1 MARLSA
7 GLVMYRFVEGE
18 LQVLLVHPG
27 GPYWRGKDMGAW
39 SIPKGEYEASQHP
52 FAAAVREFAEE
63 LGHSPSG
70 DFIALTPVRQS
81 GGKEVTAWA
90 FEGDFDPSTLCS
102 NTFEIEWPP
111 RSGQTQQFPE
121 VDRAAWF
128 DISEAKKRIVKG
140 QTPLVE
146 ELEKYKLG

>member
-7 GLVMYRFVEGE
+7 GLVMYRFVEGK

-39 SIPKGEYEASQHP
+39 SIPKGEYEASQQP

-70 DFIALTPVRQS
+70 DFIALTPVRQA